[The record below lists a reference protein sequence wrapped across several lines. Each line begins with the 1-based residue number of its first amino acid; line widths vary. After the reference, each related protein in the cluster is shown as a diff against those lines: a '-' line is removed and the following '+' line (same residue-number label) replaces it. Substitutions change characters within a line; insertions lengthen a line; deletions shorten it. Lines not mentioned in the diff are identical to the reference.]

1 MEPLARPDTPNLA
14 GGEEDTA
21 AALGRDEK
29 TRARVWMDQWMSED
43 FRINEPES
51 EHLKKKLSKSTL

>member
-1 MEPLARPDTPNLA
+1 VEPLARPDTPNLA

-21 AALGRDEK
+21 AALGRDK
-29 TRARVWMDQWMSED
+29 TGARVWMDQWMSED